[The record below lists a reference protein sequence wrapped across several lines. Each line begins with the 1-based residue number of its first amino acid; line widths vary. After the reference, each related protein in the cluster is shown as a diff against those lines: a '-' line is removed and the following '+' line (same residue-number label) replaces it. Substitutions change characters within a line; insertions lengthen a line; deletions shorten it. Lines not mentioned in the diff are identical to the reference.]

1 MAMDHHGPWVT
12 IYLSGNGEDLS
23 REAFQMA
30 LGYGNDLKTSLNH
43 PENTG
48 NTESSG
54 EIKKELMMLMG
65 MISDWDVAAQKRTG
79 MPGTKGMDG
88 HGAVMWQA
96 VLISFDPTC
105 LLSVATVW

>member
-1 MAMDHHGPWVT
+1 VDR
-12 IYLSGNGEDLS
+12 NGEDLS
-23 REAFQMA
+23 LEAFTPN
-30 LGYGNDLKTSLNH
+30 GFGSNDLKKSLNH
-43 PENTG
+43 QENTG

-88 HGAVMWQA
+88 HGAVTWQA

-105 LLSVATVW
+105 LLLVATV